1 MYYKCLRCKN
11 VYSTE
16 LDLIYHEEDDHDL
29 HESAE
34 CDVCL
39 KRFPRRSDC
48 LRHKQTKHQKSILLD
63 FLKNRY
69 AEITVEAS
77 DRKVARLEVQK
88 VFEALA
94 DCFGNGIFLKQF
106 QKSGSYSTKTKELHA
121 NEFDFDVPLKFQ
133 LEKLHLNYE
142 KNEVYQHFD
151 QAQKNLKLNV
161 PMKVTR
167 KYYLIPQGYVEIK
180 RKRGEPVVPREI
192 QEELYQDLM
201 CAKGK
206 VEGTLDV
213 FQEAEGPA
221 LTVRMK
227 PPGLPN
233 ITINLCASI
242 ATDKITLRHYRWP
255 RPQTRN
261 CLSPKLIRL
270 ILNAGLH
277 LTPKHLKF
285 WYISVSKAGQALMNG
300 IDDADKGCRRQCHKL
315 LKADFQTWLGRSGNN
330 LPGISTMVLKHQLFW
345 MNEKKQLDWSEEKL
359 ADRYLDMLEDLSQ
372 RLRSG
377 KLYNYFLDYENI
389 FEDKDQQ
396 VLNEVANYANARS
409 QGLIAMG

>member
-1 MYYKCLRCKN
+1 MYYKCLRCTN
-11 VYSTE
+11 VYPTQ
-16 LDLIYHEEDDHDL
+16 LDLVYHEEDDHHGRPL
-29 HESAE
+29 HESKK
-34 CDVCL
+34 CDLCL

-48 LRHKQTKHQKSILLD
+48 LRHKQTKHQRSILLD
-63 FLKNRY
+63 FLKKRY

-106 QKSGSYSTKTKELHA
+106 LKSGSYSTKTKVLHA

-133 LEKLHLNYE
+133 LEELHLEHE
-142 KNEVYQHFD
+142 KNEVYQHFS
-151 QAQKNLKLNV
+151 QAQKTLKLNV
-161 PMKVTR
+161 PMEVIKSR
-167 KYYLIPQGYVEIK
+167 KYYLIPQGYVKIK
-180 RKRGEPVVPREI
+180 RKQGKSVVPRKI

-206 VEGTLDV
+206 VNGALDV
-213 FQEAEGPA
+213 CQEAKGPA
-221 LTVRMK
+221 LTVTIK

-233 ITINLCASI
+233 ITVDLCASI
-242 ATDKITLRHYRWP
+242 ATDQITLHDYGWP
-255 RPQTRN
+255 RPQTRH
-261 CLSPKLIRL
+261 CLSPELITL
-270 ILNAGLH
+270 ILDAGLH
-277 LTPKHLKF
+277 LIPKHLKF
-285 WYISVSKAGQALMNG
+285 WYISVSRAGQALMNG
-300 IDDADKGCRRQCHKL
+300 IDIADNGCRRQCHIL

-330 LPGISTMVLKHQLFW
+330 LPGISTMVFKHQLFW
-345 MNEKKQLDWSEEKL
+345 MNEEKQLDWSEVKL

-389 FEDKDQQ
+389 F
-396 VLNEVANYANARS
+396 
-409 QGLIAMG
+409 